1 MSTFD
6 QPSALSA
13 AGLGGPLARG
23 VERRADLSAR
33 LLGAARGT
41 GGAGRP
47 TLRRATAADGLAL
60 AALARRD
67 GQPVPGAPLLVAQ
80 WDDELVAAIGVL
92 DRRVIAEPWA
102 VDAGTVDALQG
113 AAAELRGAAR
123 RARWVA
129 TVRRLG
135 RRAAT
140 SDACA
145 QDAHA

>member
-1 MSTFD
+1 MSLFD
-6 QPSALSA
+6 QPSTLSA
-13 AGLGGPLARG
+13 AAVGGALARG

-47 TLRRATAADGLAL
+47 TLRRATAADGLPL

-80 WDDELVAAIGVL
+80 WGDELVAAIGVL

-102 VDAGTVDALQG
+102 VDAGVADALQG
-113 AAAELRGAAR
+113 AAAELRGGVR
-123 RARWVA
+123 RARWA
-129 TVRRLG
+129 AAMRRLG
-135 RRAAT
+135 RRATTA
-140 SDACA
+140 DVAA
-145 QDAHA
+145 GNAAA